1 MSSTYSLPILYSCSG
16 CSSVAQLAND
26 IAIKLD
32 RDGHAKM
39 SCIAGVGGGVTPL
52 VREAKQAKQIVI
64 LDGCP
69 LSCCRHCLAKEDIN
83 PTLSI
88 NLHHFGV
95 KKKQGEDYNPTDFSR
110 VYEEV
115 LLKIKLHFNQG
126 NNKL

>member
-1 MSSTYSLPILYSCSG
+1 MASSNTLPIVYSCSG

-39 SCIAGVGGGVTPL
+39 SCIAGVGGGVTSL
-52 VREAKQAKQIVI
+52 VKEAKQAKQIVI

-69 LSCCRHCLAKEDIN
+69 LNCCRHCLAKENVN
-83 PTLSI
+83 PTLAI
-88 NLHHFGV
+88 NLNHFGV
-95 KKKQGEDYNPTDFSR
+95 KKKQGEDYDPVDFPR

-115 LLKIKLHFNQG
+115 LLKIKLHFKQEE
-126 NNKL
+126 

>member
-1 MSSTYSLPILYSCSG
+1 MSSPRSLPIVYSCSG

-52 VREAKQAKQIVI
+52 VKEAKQAKQIVV

-69 LSCCRHCLAKEDIN
+69 LNCCRHCLAKENIS
-83 PTLSI
+83 PALSI
-88 NLHHFGV
+88 NLNHFGV
-95 KKKQGEDYNPTDFSR
+95 RKKQGEDYDPADFLR

-115 LLKIKLHFNQG
+115 LLKIKLNFNQEE
-126 NNKL
+126 